1 MLWIIISIIIVVIDQ
16 IAKYY
21 VVENIQTDQMI
32 PVVDKFFYL
41 TLHRNSGGAW
51 SILQDSRMV
60 FLIIIPIISAVLI
73 YFMIK
78 NKSAFLRFS
87 LSMVLGGAIGN
98 YIDRLFIG
106 KVTDYLL
113 FYIGSYVFPI
123 FNAADMAVTGGTIL
137 LAIYMLFIYK
147 EPPKKNQDEL
157 KNEK

>member
-113 FYIGSYVFPI
+113 FYIGSYAFPDFQCCRYGCNRRYDTSCDI
-123 FNAADMAVTGGTIL
+123 HAFYLQGT
-137 LAIYMLFIYK
+137 AKK
-147 EPPKKNQDEL
+147 EAG
-157 KNEK
+157 